1 MPVLSDKQKEQVR
14 KKINEQIHESEKELI
29 ILKEVTAAVA
39 PDNSIG
45 RISRM
50 DAINNKSVNDAAYLN
65 TRNRLKQLKNVIDKV
80 DEDNFGNCVRCGH
93 PIAFERILIMPEKR
107 VCVNCSR

>member
-1 MPVLSDKQKEQVR
+1 MPVLSAKQKEQVR
-14 KKINEQIHESEKELI
+14 TKIHEQISEAEKELVV
-29 ILKEVTAAVA
+29 LKEVTAAIA

-80 DEDNFGNCVRCGH
+80 DDEQFGACVRCGR

-107 VCVNCSR
+107 ICVTCSR